1 MCFSV
6 CNSVLQRVLQCMA
19 VRCSALMCY
28 GCVAEVC
35 CSVLQYV
42 AACCSMLQRVA
53 VCCSVL
59 QYVAACEM
67 CNDSRLNIMSYC
79 VLQCVAVSCSE
90 FCSVLKCVKCGVV
103 LGLIQGGQDP

>member
-28 GCVAEVC
+28 GCVA
-35 CSVLQYV
+35 
-42 AACCSMLQRVA
+42 A
-53 VCCSVL
+53 VCCSML
-59 QYVAACEM
+59 QYVAACER

-90 FCSVLKCVKCGVV
+90 LCSVLQCVKCGVI
-103 LGLIQGGQDP
+103 LGLIHGGEDP